1 MNIILDECLPRR
13 LLKDLPAY
21 SVTTVPRQGWN
32 GITNGALLDLVTG
45 EFDVFVTMDSNIVH
59 QQNVDKLEI
68 CLIVLHG
75 PNSNYETLQPL
86 IPELQSALQQVAKGA
101 VLHVGTGQ

>member
-1 MNIILDECLPRR
+1 MRVILDECLPRR
-13 LLKDLPAY
+13 LLRDLPDHA
-21 SVTTVPRQGWN
+21 VTTVPRQGWV
-32 GITNGALLDLVTG
+32 GITNGALLERVQP

-59 QQNVDKLEI
+59 QQNTDNLQV

-86 IPELQSALQQVAKGA
+86 VAQIRKAIDQAKPGA
-101 VLHVGTGQ
+101 IIHIGD

>member
-13 LLKDLPAY
+13 LLKDLTGY
-21 SVTTVPRQGWN
+21 SVTTVPRHGWN
-32 GITNGALLDLVTG
+32 GITNGALLELVTG
-45 EFDVFVTMDSNIVH
+45 EFDVFITIDSNILH
-59 QQNVDKLEI
+59 QQDLDKLDI

-86 IPELQSALQQVAKGA
+86 IPEVKRALEKAEEHTVF
-101 VLHVGTGQ
+101 HVGR